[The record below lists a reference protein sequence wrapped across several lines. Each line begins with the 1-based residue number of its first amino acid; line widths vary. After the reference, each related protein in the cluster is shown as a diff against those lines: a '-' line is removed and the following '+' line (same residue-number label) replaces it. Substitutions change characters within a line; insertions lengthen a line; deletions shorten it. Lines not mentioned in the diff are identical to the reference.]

1 MAGSILHKQDGWR
14 GNADRL
20 HSAACRGE
28 DHPSD
33 DRRNPLGQWQPYA
46 WRVLLAAE
54 LKGVPYESH
63 LLSFQAKDHKAPAF
77 LAMNPRGKVPVLKDG
92 GRVVTESMAIMHYID
107 GLATG
112 PSLFGDSIDERTAVW
127 EWTSRVIYELEDPVN
142 AFARPLVFGKPGDD
156 VPGEVAAALP
166 KLQAELE
173 QFEAGLAGRDWL
185 CGGAGPSAADLAAF
199 PTSSSSSARSAS
211 RRPRRSTCRCCPGLR
226 TIPTSAPGSR
236 ASRPC
241 PATSG
246 PIRRTGARADLAGAA
261 VPRSGTRRHPR

>member
-1 MAGSILHKQDGWR
+1 MPIGCIPPPAGERTI
-14 GNADRL
+14 
-20 HSAACRGE
+20 
-28 DHPSD
+28 HPMTVEIHWGS
-33 DRRNPLGQWQPYA
+33 GSPYA

-199 PTSSSSSARSAS
+199 PHIKFIERAVGKPAAKALDLPLLPWSAHYPNIGAWVARIEAL
-211 RRPRRSTCRCCPGLR
+211 PGYER
-226 TIPTSAPGSR
+226 TYPPHWREG
-236 ASRPC
+236 
-241 PATSG
+241 
-246 PIRRTGARADLAGAA
+246 
-261 VPRSGTRRHPR
+261 